1 MGGDVHNLYTSIF
14 SFSIR
19 DLEPIPHRHQGQLY
33 IADIFEFWQFF
44 FSRSYELCLL
54 SKGRWVLEL

>member
-44 FSRSYELCLL
+44 LAEAMNFVC
-54 SKGRWVLEL
+54 

>member
-19 DLEPIPHRHQGQLY
+19 DLEPIPLRHQGQLY
-33 IADIFEFWQFF
+33 IDDIFEFWQFF
-44 FSRSYELCLL
+44 LAEAMNFVC
-54 SKGRWVLEL
+54 